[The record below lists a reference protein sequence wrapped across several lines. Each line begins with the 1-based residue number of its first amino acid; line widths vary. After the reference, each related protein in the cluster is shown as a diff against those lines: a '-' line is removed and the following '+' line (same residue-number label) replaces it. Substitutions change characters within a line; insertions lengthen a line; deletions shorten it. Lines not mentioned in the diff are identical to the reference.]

1 MFFLLHSRYQVLW
14 ADDGVRLR
22 RALNA
27 LLERAYAK
35 RQVGF
40 GWNEFV
46 GSKLSPSILVL
57 KHLLT
62 SPQKMPFQKGDDV
75 QLHQLFYTVDGF

>member
-1 MFFLLHSRYQVLW
+1 MGGIMFFLVAFQIYQVLW

-46 GSKLSPSILVL
+46 GSKTISIHFPSKSVC
-57 KHLLT
+57 
-62 SPQKMPFQKGDDV
+62 
-75 QLHQLFYTVDGF
+75 

>member
-57 KHLLT
+57 KT
-62 SPQKMPFQKGDDV
+62 F
-75 QLHQLFYTVDGF
+75 VDIAAKDALPKRG